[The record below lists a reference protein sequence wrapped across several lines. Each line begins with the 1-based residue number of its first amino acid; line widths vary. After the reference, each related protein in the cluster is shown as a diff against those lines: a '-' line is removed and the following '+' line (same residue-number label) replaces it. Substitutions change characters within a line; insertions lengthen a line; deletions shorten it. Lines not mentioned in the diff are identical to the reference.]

1 MSRRSKVHQWRGTG
15 LDSSG
20 ALRVLG
26 LGQHGRPTLEH
37 AHNARNGVR
46 GKQQTSGCTF
56 LQCHT
61 QYGGGRDNHWI
72 TRLVINALG
81 KRIICKISFEVNY
94 TVFCGSIE
102 KNISARAHTYNPHP
116 NPAQFKK
123 KLFTTAKFIK
133 ILKRSA
139 FLVRALTLVIWQ

>member
-1 MSRRSKVHQWRGTG
+1 MTAVGRSEFLGS
-15 LDSSG
+15 DSMGSQ
-20 ALRVLG
+20 RWKTRTTV
-26 LGQHGRPTLEH
+26 EH
-37 AHNARNGVR
+37 SHNARNGVR

-116 NPAQFKK
+116 NPAQFKENY
-123 KLFTTAKFIK
+123 LLQIDSLRYLRGAP
-133 ILKRSA
+133 
-139 FLVRALTLVIWQ
+139 FLLAPSHW